1 MMAAVETWKK
11 RDHAAEWKTWLLWL
25 SNISKKINT
34 IPGVTTS
41 IFEPT
46 ELSNKSPV
54 LNIMWDAAKL
64 NITGEELAEITGR
77 TKPRIAIGAESEDTK
92 TSVQITTGQMQP
104 GDDKVVA
111 DRIFEI
117 LSQQRSAKATT
128 MSAPAAVITGRW
140 EAMIEFFSSK
150 SKHMLN
156 MEQDGNWIVGS
167 HKGDFTLR
175 DLVGTMEGDKI
186 ILRSVERGDADHV
199 PFIFSGILSGD
210 SFSGEIY
217 MGEYRTAKFTAT
229 KYKYK
234 SKRERIVVPSGPPL
248 AT

>member
-1 MMAAVETWKK
+1 MSPQSNCHLVQVEHVFAIAA
-11 RDHAAEWKTWLLWL
+11 
-25 SNISKKINT
+25 
-34 IPGVTTS
+34 
-41 IFEPT
+41 
-46 ELSNKSPV
+46 
-54 LNIMWDAAKL
+54 
-64 NITGEELAEITGR
+64 EELAEITGR
-77 TKPRIAIGAESEDTK
+77 TKPRIAIGADTEDNK

-104 GDDKVVA
+104 GDEKVVA

-117 LSQQRSAKATT
+117 LSQKRNAKATT
-128 MSAPAAVITGRW
+128 MSAPAGVITGRW
-140 EAMIEFFSSK
+140 ETNIEFFSSK

-167 HKGDFTLR
+167 HKGDFTVR
-175 DLVGTMEGDKI
+175 DLVGTIEGDKI
-186 ILRSVERGDADHV
+186 ILRSVERGEADHV
-199 PFIFSGILSGD
+199 PFIFSGTLSGD
-210 SFSGEIY
+210 SISGEIY